1 MITVIRD
8 ALGSRVAGTLE
19 PATPKASVF
28 ACPVQIL
35 SSSFGVWRSVTF
47 VTFPPQKKSTE
58 EASGGR
64 HLSQGRVLQRGAR
77 SLRAAKSYKRL

>member
-1 MITVIRD
+1 MITVVRD
-8 ALGSRVAGTLE
+8 DLGSRVAGTLG
-19 PATPKASVF
+19 PATPKASIF
-28 ACPVQIL
+28 ACPVQIP

-47 VTFPPQKKSTE
+47 VTFSPQKKSAE

-64 HLSQGRVLQRGAR
+64 PSQGHVLQRGAR